1 MSARFAGKTV
11 LITGAAGTLGR
22 AAALGFAQ
30 EGATVAVTTA
40 RDEDGLKETV
50 RLVEEA
56 GGRAEAFVAD
66 VTQPADV
73 AGLIRSVTARC
84 GGLDVAFN
92 NAAVFG
98 TFAPVADYP
107 EDVWEHVLAV
117 NLTGIFLCMKHEIA
131 YMRENG
137 GGTIVNTSSNL
148 GAHWRLPG
156 ASAYV
161 AAKAG
166 VSALTRNAA
175 REHIA
180 DNIRINAISPGPIDS
195 PMSLQPGE
203 TPAERAERMATALP
217 IGRVAT
223 PTEIAN
229 AVRWLA
235 SPEAAFVVG
244 QDHVIDGGATA

>member
-1 MSARFAGKTV
+1 MSARFAEKVV
-11 LITGAAGTLGR
+11 LITGAAGALGR
-22 AAALGFAQ
+22 AAALGFAR
-30 EGATVAVTTA
+30 EGATVAAVTG
-40 RDEDGLKETV
+40 RDATGLKETV
-50 RLVEEA
+50 RLAEEA
-56 GGRAEAFVAD
+56 GGRAEAFIAD
-66 VTQPADV
+66 VTRPAEV
-73 AGLIRSVTARC
+73 AELVRSVVARC
-84 GGLDVAFN
+84 GGLDVAVN
-92 NAAVFG
+92 NAGIFG

-107 EDVWEHVLAV
+107 EDVWERVLAV
-117 NLTGIFLCMKHEIA
+117 NLTGVFLCMKHEIA
-131 YMRENG
+131 YMREHG

-195 PMSLQPGE
+195 PMSLRSGE
-203 TPAERAERMATALP
+203 TPAERAERMSTALP

-223 PTEIAN
+223 PDEIAN
-229 AVRWLA
+229 AIRWLA